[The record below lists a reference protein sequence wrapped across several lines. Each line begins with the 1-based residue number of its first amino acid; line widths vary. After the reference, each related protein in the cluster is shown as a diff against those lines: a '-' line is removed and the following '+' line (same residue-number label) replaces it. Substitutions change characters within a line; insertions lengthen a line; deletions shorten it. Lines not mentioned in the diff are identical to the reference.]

1 MGLKYVIILINRQN
15 TISIFISCFESR
27 FKTFSLFR
35 TYFSF
40 YTTTFSFLFLTH
52 HTSRVASHDEDIQI
66 IFPDMA
72 QPNCKYVLDS
82 KQIFLAL
89 KIRRNFS
96 YASPLNAKRILRCCQ
111 KAVIL
116 VVFLHQL
123 FILEI
128 IQHHMLS
135 HSSLNVAY
143 VISKWTNIM
152 KSTRCSLNRVLL
164 TIIHTF
170 GM

>member
-1 MGLKYVIILINRQN
+1 
-15 TISIFISCFESR
+15 
-27 FKTFSLFR
+27 
-35 TYFSF
+35 
-40 YTTTFSFLFLTH
+40 
-52 HTSRVASHDEDIQI
+52 
-66 IFPDMA
+66 MA

-164 TIIHTF
+164 TISSTLSVCNWVKFNSATLMFVATSSTTGQPAIYSKTTYDKF
-170 GM
+170 FYVCLYQRYVLYIILLQYAM